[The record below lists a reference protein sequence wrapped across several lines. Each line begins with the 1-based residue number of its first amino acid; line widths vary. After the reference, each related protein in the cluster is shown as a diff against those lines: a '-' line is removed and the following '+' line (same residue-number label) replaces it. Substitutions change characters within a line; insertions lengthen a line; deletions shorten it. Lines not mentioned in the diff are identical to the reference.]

1 MRDLTKD
8 LDALDTPED
17 DGLDHVGLKE
27 FNSDNWWMVQQ
38 RAIVT

>member
-1 MRDLTKD
+1 MKD
-8 LDALDTPED
+8 LDELDTQED